1 MTDYVP
7 EFDLP
12 KFEELDQF
20 ELFTRQDNNLGNS
33 TDWFGMFRSGT
44 NKPARTNGVTVE
56 TELLLSRAYIP
67 IRTQLL
73 SRAGRPDYGS
83 GV

>member
-1 MTDYVP
+1 VTDYVL

-44 NKPARTNGVTVE
+44 NKPARTK
-56 TELLLSRAYIP
+56 R
-67 IRTQLL
+67 
-73 SRAGRPDYGS
+73 
-83 GV
+83 